1 MKEEKKSQKKWM
13 DDEVQMLK
21 MKEYLAIQVLE
32 VEVRCMFCQRRCDS
46 VSYEN

>member
-1 MKEEKKSQKKWM
+1 M
-13 DDEVQMLK
+13 DDEVQTLQ
-21 MKEYLAIQVLE
+21 MKEYLAIQE